1 MKHNKIAFYGGSIS
15 SRSAEEAKMMHSRF
29 QLIQEIMLTKGYV
42 CSGEVV
48 SDVSISVGTLSLK
61 TVLPKRFLEQGRD
74 QSSSLTKRRVT
85 TSDTMPLEQQVA
97 CHIWSVDELEKAD
110 ICLWDLTRSSTGCG
124 FEIALALAM
133 KKPCFGFSEN
143 RNMSVMLNGCPS
155 SLLMTVQYDK
165 VNITQDLEQFLLS
178 VANV

>member
-1 MKHNKIAFYGGSIS
+1 MKQDKIAFYGGSIS
-15 SRSAEEAKMMHSRF
+15 SRSVEEAKMMHSRF
-29 QLIQEIMLTKGYV
+29 QLIQEILLGKGYV

-48 SDVSISVGTLSLK
+48 SDVSISVGTRSLK
-61 TVLPKRFLEQGRD
+61 AVLPKRFLEQGRD
-74 QSSSLTKRRVT
+74 HSVSLAKKRVV

-133 KKPCFGFSEN
+133 KKPCFCFSEN
-143 RNMSVMLNGCPS
+143 RNVSAMLNGCPS

-165 VNITQDLEQFLLS
+165 VYVTQDLEQFLLS
-178 VANV
+178 VPKI